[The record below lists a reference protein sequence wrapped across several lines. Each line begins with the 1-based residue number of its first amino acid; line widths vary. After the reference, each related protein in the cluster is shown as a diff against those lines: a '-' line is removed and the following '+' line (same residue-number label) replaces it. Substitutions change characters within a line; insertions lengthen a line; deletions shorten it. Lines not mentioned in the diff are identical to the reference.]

1 MQPDDTDPT
10 PNAVPVVPGLEIIEL
25 IARGGHG
32 RVFLARQEAHDRY
45 VALKVLDARFADEAT
60 RRRFDRERTALGRL
74 SGHPSIVALLDSG
87 FTEDGAP
94 YLVLEYAPGG
104 SLADR
109 IEAGPMGMAEATSIV
124 IDLAAAIEETHAAGV
139 VHRDIKP
146 ANILRAAY
154 GDWMLG
160 DFGIATIVDRS
171 ATSSIHVSYAHTAP
185 ETFDGDG
192 STAAADVYSLASVLA
207 TCLTGDEPFEMAR
220 DEAPLAVMQR
230 VLTQPYPDLRR
241 AGVPDDLAVLL
252 EMALSKDP
260 GQRPISARAF
270 ARALNDLRLAHGL
283 PERSIR
289 SGVDVAETGAAEGG
303 QTVAVDPAH
312 VPPAEPSWSNQP
324 ASGAEPS
331 PRRGRILAFAA
342 AFLLTIFALSFALP
356 TLTGGD
362 GGAEQ
367 VVAEVLDVVD
377 VVFDDDGGPGNGND
391 GNGPVNDNDGN
402 GGNGN
407 GGNGGGGNGG
417 NGGGGNGG
425 NGNGGG
431 NGGGGNGPGN
441 GNGGN
446 GPGNGNGGG
455 GGGNG

>member
-10 PNAVPVVPGLEIIEL
+10 PNAVPVVSGLEIIEL
-25 IARGGHG
+25 VARGGHG
-32 RVFLARQEAHDRY
+32 RVFLARQEAHDRL

-74 SGHPSIVALLDSG
+74 SDHPSIVSLLDSG

-109 IEAGPMGMAEATSIV
+109 IEAGPMGVAEATSIV
-124 IDLAAAIEETHAAGV
+124 IDLAAAIEETHSAGV

-146 ANILRAAY
+146 ANILRSAY

-171 ATSSIHVSYAHTAP
+171 ATSAIHVSYAHTAP

-192 STAAADVYSLASVLA
+192 STPAADVYSLASVLA
-207 TCLTGDEPFEMAR
+207 TCLTGDEPFEMAP

-260 GQRPISARAF
+260 SQRPVSARAF

-289 SGVDVAETGAAEGG
+289 AGVDVGESGSAEGG
-303 QTVAVDPAH
+303 QTVAVDPAQL
-312 VPPAEPSWSNQP
+312 PPAAPSWSNQP
-324 ASGAEPS
+324 ASDGAEPS

-342 AFLLTIFALSFALP
+342 AFLLTIFALSFVVP
-356 TLTGGD
+356 TLMGGTA
-362 GGAEQ
+362 GAED
-367 VVAEVLDVVD
+367 VVAEVFDVVE
-377 VVFDDDGGPGNGND
+377 VVFDGDGPGND
-391 GNGPVNDNDGN
+391 GNGNGNGGGN

-407 GGNGGGGNGG
+407 GNGGG
-417 NGGGGNGG
+417 
-425 NGNGGG
+425 GNGGG
-431 NGGGGNGPGN
+431 NGGGGNGR
-441 GNGGN
+441 GG
-446 GPGNGNGGG
+446 GNGGG
-455 GGGNG
+455 GNG

>member
-1 MQPDDTDPT
+1 MHPDDTDTNQSSKPQ
-10 PNAVPVVPGLEIIEL
+10 VPGLEVL
-25 IARGGHG
+25 DVVARGGHG
-32 RVFLARQEAHDRY
+32 TVYLARQEAHDRL

-74 SGHPSIVALLDSG
+74 SNHPSIVSLLDSG

-109 IEAGPMGMAEATSIV
+109 IEAGPMAIGEATSIV
-124 IDLAAAIEETHAAGV
+124 IDLAAAIEETHVAGV

-146 ANILRAAY
+146 ANILRSAY

-171 ATSSIHVSYAHTAP
+171 ATSAIHVSYAHTAP

-192 STAAADVYSLASVLA
+192 ATPAADVYSLASVLA
-207 TCLTGDEPFEMAR
+207 TCLTGDEPFEMAP
-220 DEAPLAVMQR
+220 DEAPLVAMQR

-260 GQRPISARAF
+260 GQRPVSARAF
-270 ARALNDLRLAHGL
+270 ARALNDLRLAHGH

-289 SGVDVAETGAAEGG
+289 SGVDVAETGSAEGG
-303 QTVAVDPAH
+303 QTIAVDPTH
-312 VPPAEPSWSNQP
+312 VPPAEPRRSNQP
-324 ASGAEPS
+324 ATSGVEPS

-342 AFLLTIFALSFALP
+342 AFLLTLFALSFALP

-362 GGAEQ
+362 GGAED
-367 VVAEVLDVVD
+367 VVAEVVE
-377 VVFDDDGGPGNGND
+377 VVFDGDGGPGNGND
-391 GNGPVNDNDGN
+391 GDGRGNGNGNGNGNGGNGPGGGN
-402 GGNGN
+402 GNRGGGNGN
-407 GGNGGGGNGG
+407 GGNGPGG
-417 NGGGGNGG
+417 
-425 NGNGGG
+425 
-431 NGGGGNGPGN
+431 
-441 GNGGN
+441 
-446 GPGNGNGGG
+446 GNGNGGG